1 MFDDHEQPN
10 VSEHHLNLLAQ
21 LFIRYNVQDIFGVH
35 LIHGHLK
42 IPHDTIMLGS
52 MFRRV
57 LSGYW
62 TKPTPFETIL
72 ANPVHGH
79 IYTLSSDNRLLA
91 YEYREG
97 LVPKNVAGIDHAFF
111 RELSKYLRSNKLA
124 GLLALEVLED
134 TSSLQSQMREFVLA
148 GQGTVLVKEDGGVAH
163 TDIYRVTGWSFAQD
177 RDGTVS
183 VKGHETHAST
193 GSGGHQVF
201 TDGKPLRNIDAVMSL
216 LLQEGVIKSSC

>member
-1 MFDDHEQPN
+1 MTHSKP
-10 VSEHHLNLLAQ
+10 
-21 LFIRYNVQDIFGVH
+21 IRRTTSDVGIFGVH

-42 IPHDTIMLGS
+42 IPHDAIMLGS
-52 MFRRV
+52 MFRRE

-72 ANPVHGH
+72 PNPVHGH
-79 IYTLSSDNRLLA
+79 IYTLSSDNRFLA

-97 LVPKNVAGIDHAFF
+97 LVPKNVANIDYAFF
-111 RELSKYLRSNKLA
+111 RELSKFLRSNKLA

-134 TSSLQSQMREFVLA
+134 RSSLQPQMREFVLA
-148 GQGTVLVKEDGGVAH
+148 GQGTVLVKEDGRVAH

-177 RDGTVS
+177 RDGTLS
-183 VKGHETHAST
+183 VKGHETHASS

-216 LLQEGVIKSSC
+216 LLHAGVIKSSC